1 MENSVQPIL
10 RNPTT
15 ECRATKIHTRRMQS
29 WEVAK
34 CGERLHK
41 DVLCG
46 NRNERFFPSKNLSF
60 LIFSHF
66 SILLRSILFLYPFS
80 VFSSG
85 FSSLV
90 YSIYFN

>member
-15 ECRATKIHTRRMQS
+15 ECRATKIHIRWMQS

-46 NRNERFFPSKNLSF
+46 MKDFSLRRIFHSSF
-60 LIFSHF
+60 SLIFYPF
-66 SILLRSILFLYPFS
+66 PILLRSILSLSFLG
-80 VFSSG
+80 VQ
-85 FSSLV
+85 LL
-90 YSIYFN
+90 N

>member
-41 DVLCG
+41 DVVCG
-46 NRNERFFPSKNLSF
+46 MKDFSLRRIFHSSF
-60 LIFSHF
+60 SLIFLSV
-66 SILLRSILFLYPFS
+66 SYPFAIHPFPILS
-80 VFSSG
+80 RFSSQA
-85 FSSLV
+85 LCD
-90 YSIYFN
+90 